1 MIYAHVMKWPKDQ
14 KLVTKKYAG
23 KKVKKIYLLQNGKKL
38 KYSVKGSKV
47 TVKLPKNKLNKADT
61 VIAVQYQ

>member
-1 MIYAHVMKWPKDQ
+1 MKWPKDQ

-23 KKVKKIYLLQNGKKL
+23 KKVKKVYLLQNGKKL
-38 KYSVKGSKV
+38 KYNATGKKV
-47 TVKLPKNKLNKADT
+47 IIKMPEKKPDKADT